1 MADYIFNVAQLL
13 AQSSGSGRAVDVD
26 APASVLDVPELI
38 GPVRGTARFT
48 RLSDAILVTG
58 RMQAT
63 ARVPCARCTEDLDVE
78 LAFALD
84 DQFVPRIDPVRDG
97 VIDPGDHWQLDPGH
111 NLDLSLALAEGVISA
126 LPPRVVCQGQC
137 KSQWIDQPAE
147 RPPLDPRLAPL
158 EHLRRRMFHED
169 AESHG

>member
-26 APASVLDVPELI
+26 APANVIDVPELI

-58 RMQAT
+58 PMQAT
-63 ARVPCARCTEDLDVE
+63 ARVPCARCMEDLDVE

-84 DQFVPRIDPVRDG
+84 DQFMPRIDPVRDG
-97 VIDPGDHWQLDPGH
+97 LIDPGDHWQLDPGH
-111 NLDLSLALAEGVISA
+111 NLDLSQVLAEGVISA
-126 LPPRVVCQGQC
+126 LPPRVVCQRQC
-137 KSQWIDQPAE
+137 KAPWTDQPPDRGA
-147 RPPLDPRLAPL
+147 LDPRLAPL
-158 EHLRRRMFHED
+158 ERLRRQMFHED